1 MDRLLISESI
11 GMVYMSTGD
20 GSPKVAVYGDLSTID
35 WIPTDF
41 KKNVAYNLSPNKNIT
56 SLFLPH
62 NIQLSEHDLN
72 IPSLYDGISYV
83 TWLEND
89 YLTTGE
95 YYFTSKQMLSDE
107 KILKITNL
115 FEEREFILKG
125 LKLNDNIFKDH
136 PLLTLGI
143 FISILAIVLYS
154 IRSVY
159 ELINL
164 HPLLQQ
170 YWLYNATPIIIMKYF
185 VCSIAIL
192 PKQLTDEEL
201 ETIVKDAINEV
212 HAQSMKDM
220 GRIMGKVNE
229 VAKGRVDGKRINE
242 MVKKLLA

>member
-1 MDRLLISESI
+1 
-11 GMVYMSTGD
+11 MVYMSTGD

-192 PKQLTDEEL
+192 PLISSFIASSL
-201 ETIVKDAINEV
+201 VYTIEYEIFKSTPASNDYI
-212 HAQSMKDM
+212 
-220 GRIMGKVNE
+220 IMFFSISAACLICNFIIFISYIHFVYQTAEKV
-229 VAKGRVDGKRINE
+229 
-242 MVKKLLA
+242 